1 MLHPVSFHFKVAQV
15 LSSDPL
21 WLRGLGE
28 TMPRTINGRVPDI
41 WQYTMS
47 GRVPGID
54 GRVDMNRV
62 PDRPPG

>member
-1 MLHPVSFHFKVAQV
+1 
-15 LSSDPL
+15 
-21 WLRGLGE
+21 
-28 TMPRTINGRVPDI
+28 MPRTINGRVPDI